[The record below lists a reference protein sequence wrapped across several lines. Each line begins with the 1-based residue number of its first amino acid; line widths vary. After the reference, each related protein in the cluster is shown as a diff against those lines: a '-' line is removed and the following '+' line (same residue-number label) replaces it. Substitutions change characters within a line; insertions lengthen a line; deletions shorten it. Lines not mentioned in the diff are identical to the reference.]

1 VEALSVDLGKAGDLS
16 RGLKNV
22 SKYLKKFQTVLTSGI
37 NMGLVTVSTSLKK
50 TLSEKEKNKM
60 DA

>member
-1 VEALSVDLGKAGDLS
+1 MDLGKAGDLS